1 MKKFVALFLA
11 LALCMGLAI
20 PALAADGYEEVT
32 IEHANFFGTGT
43 MGRVTIDQAKAV
55 TSAYGLVSYY
65 EVPAQVQVTVTLNEN
80 TYAQYLI
87 GVRWLDAEF
96 TETGYSAPTNEE
108 YALVSPSGSLTAPT
122 AQLSAADYQANQLTP
137 GQTYTFT
144 VQTDGSDVVIL
155 DCGYSY
161 DFFLQAGIQLRYAGT
176 SAQPETHE
184 EWQARMGGEVLAV
197 LRSGLYLEF
206 RFLDQALGALQPV
219 PDERCGVLATD
230 GVNLYYQPSAL
241 LRLYR
246 QNPKY
251 LNRLY
256 LHAVFHCVFRHL
268 WMQGSRDP
276 VLWHTACDIAVENV
290 IDGLGRKSVARPLTY
305 VRRRAYEALTA
316 GGHVA
321 AAAPAYRWLLS
332 QTPGVQKQLAREFYA
347 DDHRLWPRPG
357 QPDPPM
363 PQVQAQAAWQKIG
376 RRMETELELHAREAG
391 DEGGNLAE
399 AVKAANRSRSS
410 YRDFLRRFCVLR
422 EEPRLDPDTFDL
434 NFYTYGL
441 SVYGNMPLIEPVETR
456 ESKKIEEIALVIDTS
471 YSTSGALVRSFLSET
486 YALLKQ
492 RESFFRRMNLH
503 IIQADNQVQRDHLV
517 TTEDQL
523 IDLMDH
529 FELAGGGGTDFRPAF
544 EYVTRLCEEKKFQ
557 NLRGLLYF
565 TDGMGTYPARRPP
578 YDTAF
583 LFLGDRFDGAGVPPW
598 AMKVVLDEDEFVPP
612 APAAA
617 RDAQDEDVDLY
628 RELNNS

>member
-1 MKKFVALFLA
+1 MA
-11 LALCMGLAI
+11 
-20 PALAADGYEEVT
+20 
-32 IEHANFFGTGT
+32 
-43 MGRVTIDQAKAV
+43 RKAPV
-55 TSAYGLVSYY
+55 DFNAPFQSA
-65 EVPAQVQVTVTLNEN
+65 
-80 TYAQYLI
+80 
-87 GVRWLDAEF
+87 R
-96 TETGYSAPTNEE
+96 
-108 YALVSPSGSLTAPT
+108 
-122 AQLSAADYQANQLTP
+122 
-137 GQTYTFT
+137 
-144 VQTDGSDVVIL
+144 
-155 DCGYSY
+155 
-161 DFFLQAGIQLRYAGT
+161 
-176 SAQPETHE
+176 PETHE

-206 RFLDQALGALQPV
+206 RFLDQALGALHPV

-230 GVNLYYQPSAL
+230 GSSLYYQPSAL

-246 QNPKY
+246 QNHKY

-256 LHAVFHCVFRHL
+256 LHTIFHCVFRHL

-276 VLWHTACDIAVENV
+276 VLWHIACDIAVENV
-290 IDGLGRKSVARPLTY
+290 IDGLGRRSVTRPLTY

-321 AAAPAYRWLLS
+321 AAAPAYRWLLT

-357 QPDPPM
+357 QPDPPQQ
-363 PQVQAQAAWQKIG
+363 PTPQAQAAWQKIG
-376 RRMETELELHAREAG
+376 RRMETELELHAKEAG
-391 DEGGNLAE
+391 AEGGNLAE

-503 IIQADNQVQRDHLV
+503 IIQADNQIQRDHLV
-517 TTEDQL
+517 TTEDEL

-544 EYVTRLCEEKKFQ
+544 DYVTRLCEEKKFQ

-578 YDTAF
+578 YDAAF
-583 LFLGDRFDGAGVPPW
+583 LFLGDKFDDAGVPPW
-598 AMKVVLDEDEFVPP
+598 AMKVVLDEDEFTPP
-612 APAAA
+612 PQAPADLSAA
-617 RDAQDEDVDLY
+617 WDEDEDLY
-628 RELNNS
+628 RDLNNS